1 PVSDIIRVTPI
12 PSGPVPGGPAC
23 QPHILMKTDALFS
36 NLFSNRP
43 ETFFELI
50 GSSPA
55 EAKTYRLEALEIKQ
69 TSYRLDGVFRPDD
82 AERPI
87 YFVEVVFQGQ
97 ENFYERFCAKILD
110 YFDQKHETRRWY
122 AWALFASRS
131 LDPGIPLQIEHAIK
145 EGVLKRYYLE
155 DLRQQNDLPLGLEL
169 LRLIVTPERESES
182 EARRVLRRA
191 REEAGAQQK
200 EMIESVE
207 TVLVYK
213 FPQLGRKELERMF
226 DLAAFRDTAVYREA
240 FTEGEAEGEKK
251 GKREGEK
258 KGKREGKL
266 DAVPFLLELGAS
278 EEQIAVNL
286 SLNVEEVRAAALAP
300 SKKPS
305 SRKPRSRRRRQPGE

>member
-1 PVSDIIRVTPI
+1 
-12 PSGPVPGGPAC
+12 
-23 QPHILMKTDALFS
+23 MKTDALFS